1 MNEMA
6 GQRLGKVT
14 IAPEVLLTI
23 VRLTVLGV
31 PGVAHLCSRWR
42 GSVGRFLTP
51 SRLAEGIHID
61 IEDETA
67 TVDVHVV
74 AEPKDDMLALART
87 IQIEVARAINDMVG
101 MAVCEVNVHIEDILF
116 TEAQQ

>member
-1 MNEMA
+1 MSEIA

-23 VRLTVLGV
+23 VRLTVLSV
-31 PGVAHLCSRWR
+31 PEVAHLCTRWR

-51 SRLAEGIHID
+51 SRLAEGIHIE

-67 TVDVHVV
+67 TVDVHLV
-74 AEPKDDMLALART
+74 ARSNDDMLALGHT
-87 IQIEVARAINDMVG
+87 IQVEVARAINDMVG

-116 TEAQQ
+116 AETEQ